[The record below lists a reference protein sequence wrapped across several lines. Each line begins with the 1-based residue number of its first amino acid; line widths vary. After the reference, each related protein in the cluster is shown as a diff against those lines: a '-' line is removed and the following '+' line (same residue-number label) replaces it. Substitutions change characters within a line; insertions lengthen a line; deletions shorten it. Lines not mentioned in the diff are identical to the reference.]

1 MINSTRLVLVP
12 VCGGTG
18 LYLEHAG
25 KLKGVKTRLVG
36 CMGGEGMCEKWGME
50 QKEVG

>member
-1 MINSTRLVLVP
+1 VP

-18 LYLEHAG
+18 LCLEHVG
-25 KLKGVKTRLVG
+25 KLKGVKTRLVV